1 MTSKVKGVI
10 AGNFDVIHPGYVNMF
25 NEAAKNCDQ
34 LYVALHD
41 DPTVERPHKAKPIL
55 SVEERK
61 EILLSFSS
69 IYYVVTYNLE
79 KEFVEDALNYYHLS
93 KPNYLG

>member
-10 AGNFDVIHPGYVNMF
+10 AGNFDVIHSGYVNMF

-41 DPTVERPHKAKPIL
+41 DPTVERPHKAKLIL
-55 SVEERK
+55 SVEERMIVNQIISLRELIIPLRFK
-61 EILLSFSS
+61 EI
-69 IYYVVTYNLE
+69 
-79 KEFVEDALNYYHLS
+79 
-93 KPNYLG
+93 P